1 MYVGVQNLDVNM
13 AVNNLLSRD
22 DGEHDDHDEPFQ
34 GMFSSGTYVCMQVY
48 TVAAASPHTHTH
60 TPTAPP
66 ECTCTYIR
74 TYALTPV
81 ESSALYNCYVRR
93 CTCTYDCL

>member
-1 MYVGVQNLDVNM
+1 MYVCTYVGVQNLDVNM

-22 DGEHDDHDEPFQ
+22 DGEHEDHDEPFQ

-48 TVAAASPHTHTH
+48 TLATSPPTPPPPH
-60 TPTAPP
+60 TPTTPP
-66 ECTCTYIR
+66 ECTC
-74 TYALTPV
+74 ALTPV

-93 CTCTYDCL
+93 CTCTYDYL